1 MNYEPLEILSF
12 MYQLKPHREN
22 LKTIFHLVELGD
34 WKLFQFFFFKQL
46 LQVRGGARIDG
57 FRKKRLK
64 NRVQS
69 TQICQVK

>member
-34 WKLFQFFFFKQL
+34 
-46 LQVRGGARIDG
+46 
-57 FRKKRLK
+57 
-64 NRVQS
+64 
-69 TQICQVK
+69 